1 MMESENTP
9 KLCDTLN
16 ILLEA
21 ERAGVKVLGAL
32 VPGITDPGM
41 QEMAKRF
48 LRDEGMNC
56 QILKTMIEN
65 AGYAVSPRTGDFVQK
80 IEALPTL
87 EEKLELLVK
96 GQEWVA
102 KQIRRSRAPGMKVSD
117 RLFLESIRIQHE
129 ENVDVLSRL
138 LASKR

>member
-1 MMESENTP
+1 MRVNETS
-9 KLCDTLN
+9 DVLN
-16 ILLEA
+16 RLLEA

-32 VPGITDPGM
+32 ISGIADPEIR
-41 QEMAKRF
+41 EMAKRF

-65 AGYAVSPRTGDFVQK
+65 AGYPVSQRTGDFVRK
-80 IEALPTL
+80 VEALPTV

-102 KQIRRSRAPGMKVSD
+102 KQIRRSRAFGMKVSD
-117 RLFLESIRIQHE
+117 RMLLESIRIQHE
-129 ENVDVLSRL
+129 ENVDALKEL
-138 LASKR
+138 LGPGR